1 MKYRFERVDEDT
13 TNLIYKDK
21 TFPIKK
27 DVDLV
32 KRMEN
37 VKHQA
42 KLNMMLDLTKMG
54 MTKNDLTIERHEGN
68 KTYYDNT
75 NAVEMEKEYLGV
87 SYALFLN
94 EVMEKYTGLNMEQ
107 LFNDIGIDTDE
118 KGLAEQEKFMTDF
131 LLALGNKQSPREE
144 K

>member
-94 EVMEKYTGLNMEQ
+94 EIMEKYTGLNMEQ